1 LKQGK
6 QVHWVTPAFF
16 NGQNITAP
24 ILLDYFKRFAGN
36 ANLKTHPMKVP
47 TEVKDGK
54 VTLFN
59 IFMGTQEQIDDVN
72 AVVEVGIKKANNELY
87 DALKDE
93 ISQLL
98 SSVMLQ
104 HQEISHLHSKTL
116 LVYPSW

>member
-1 LKQGK
+1 
-6 QVHWVTPAFF
+6 
-16 NGQNITAP
+16 
-24 ILLDYFKRFAGN
+24 
-36 ANLKTHPMKVP
+36 MKVP

-93 ISQLL
+93 ISQLFIIGDAAAPRDIASALEDAVGL
-98 SSVMLQ
+98 S
-104 HQEISHLHSKTL
+104 K
-116 LVYPSW
+116 LVAGA